1 MRAAR
6 ALRLGPGAARALR
19 EAREG
24 CVEIAHPRGS
34 YLRLG
39 AADYVHL
46 AGPRGP
52 FGPLTAVLA
61 TLPSLA
67 PGERVRVSL
76 ADARPALAAP
86 FPHPGRPEARRAAL
100 AAAGAAV
107 PPAHAALRTG
117 IALLEAG
124 DLEAATLA
132 LAGRGDGLTP
142 AGDDV
147 LAGFA
152 GARAAGRRRV
162 SLSPLA
168 QERSSPLGLA
178 YLRCA
183 ERGELPEAA
192 DALLRAIL
200 SGDPVAAARRAR
212 RLASWGASSGA
223 ALFWGIAAASAALR
237 QEGSD
242 PSWRGQ
248 PNVNEYRVVPAGTDR
263 SSRCGPA
270 AGRWASW

>member
-1 MRAAR
+1 VRTAR

-19 EAREG
+19 EGCEG
-24 CVEIAHPRGS
+24 RVEIAHPRGS

-39 AADYVHL
+39 AAAYVHL

-52 FGPLTAVLA
+52 VGPLTAVLA

-86 FPHPGRPEARRAAL
+86 FPTPGSRDAARTAL
-100 AAAGAAV
+100 AAAREV
-107 PPAHAALRTG
+107 LPPAPRVFGRGLT
-117 IALLEAG
+117 LLDAG

-132 LAGRGDGLTP
+132 LAGRGEGLTP

-152 GARAAGRRRV
+152 GARAAAGHPV
-162 SLSPLA
+162 WLSPVA
-168 QERSSPLGLA
+168 QARSSPLGLA
-178 YLRCA
+178 YLRCG

-192 DALLRAIL
+192 DTLLRAIL
-200 SGDPVAAARRAR
+200 AGDPVAAARRAR
-212 RLASWGASSGA
+212 RLSSWGASSGA
-223 ALFWGIAAASAALR
+223 ALFWGMDAASPGDRAK
-237 QEGSD
+237 
-242 PSWRGQ
+242 RGQ
-248 PNVNEYRVVPAGTDR
+248 TPFGAV
-263 SSRCGPA
+263 SRT
-270 AGRWASW
+270 